1 MLEEAVTRGLWDS
14 EDLILD
20 AVMDHLMFS
29 KLRDAI
35 SGRVPSSGLTDAFDG
50 IITSLLHHAFF
61 GPGAS
66 KTVSSLAKRADDS
79 EQVVNKYVQ
88 AAWCLDV
95 FIHDQLA
102 VIGSLGQ

>member
-66 KTVSSLAKRADDS
+66 KTVSSLAKRADEDT
-79 EQVVNKYVQ
+79 VLDAPGPKKT
-88 AAWCLDV
+88 WCSRDV
-95 FIHDQLA
+95 IIPSKA
-102 VIGSLGQ
+102 SKPR